1 MKNKQNTQKTE
12 IQILAYAS
20 KQQGM
25 IFNESDLCNIDS
37 AKAALQKLQKGG
49 EVMNL
54 GEITGSEVSEVYK
67 VTPSGMVALVKSLR
81 D

>member
-25 IFNESDLCNIDS
+25 IFSESDVNTFDS
-37 AKAALQKLQKGG
+37 AKSALKKLQNSG
-49 EVMNL
+49 EVINL
-54 GEITGSEVSEVYK
+54 GVITGSEVSTLYK
-67 VTPSGMVALVKSLR
+67 MTSAGIIALVKSLR